1 MQALSLSSWS
11 DPAQGRGS
19 DLGLTLGETHQGIAW
34 EASAE
39 SQVLAVGELS
49 MFRLENMQG
58 AGEEG
63 EILASRPA
71 WLFERFCWVSEM

>member
-1 MQALSLSSWS
+1 MQVLSLSSWS
-11 DPAQGRGS
+11 DPAQGRGLA
-19 DLGLTLGETHQGIAW
+19 LGLTLGETHQGIAW

-58 AGEEG
+58 AG
-63 EILASRPA
+63 
-71 WLFERFCWVSEM
+71 

>member
-1 MQALSLSSWS
+1 MQALPLSSWS

-19 DLGLTLGETHQGIAW
+19 DLGLTLGETHQGTAW
-34 EASAE
+34 AASGE
-39 SQVLAVGELS
+39 GHVLAVGELS
-49 MFRLENMQG
+49 TFRLETMQG

-71 WLFERFCWVSEM
+71 WLFERFCWVSEL